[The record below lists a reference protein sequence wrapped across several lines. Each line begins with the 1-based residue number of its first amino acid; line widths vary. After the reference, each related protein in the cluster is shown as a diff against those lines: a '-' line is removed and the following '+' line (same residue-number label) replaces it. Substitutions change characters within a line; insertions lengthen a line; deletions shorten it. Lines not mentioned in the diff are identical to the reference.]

1 MNHTFVC
8 LFFRGWD
15 TYYFLHD
22 HEKTQVSSRFNT
34 LSSSVPL
41 RYKRLPNGFIKCM
54 ASNITTLYSSLSQ
67 FRSNSR
73 GGDLERYT
81 TSGTGKVEV
90 VPVKLGGD
98 T

>member
-1 MNHTFVC
+1 
-8 LFFRGWD
+8 
-15 TYYFLHD
+15 
-22 HEKTQVSSRFNT
+22 
-34 LSSSVPL
+34 
-41 RYKRLPNGFIKCM
+41 M

-98 T
+98 TWDLEDFVVYRDSIISFNYKEYMIKCGLKWIIK